1 MERYGSITTPVS
13 IPRFIIGG
21 MLVGGVAVVAA
32 LIGAVCLRVAFYNVG
47 LSVFMFY

>member
-1 MERYGSITTPVS
+1 MKIVS
-13 IPRFIIGG
+13 NTGDAASWKLF
-21 MLVGGVAVVAA
+21 GGVAVVVA